1 MKTTKLSYVGE
12 WYVHWVG
19 PGYPKKWMS
28 SDDPNV
34 FVRMHVYPESS
45 GNGLDARLE
54 SLGLGEDWGMYGQF
68 DPATGLWNGR
78 WWAAPL
84 LNDSTPNNRWGEFRF
99 TLAADGKT
107 FTGEWTN
114 KGLHPDKWYRWD
126 GYKVCEGYL
135 CTLPIKGG
143 AWPR

>member
-1 MKTTKLSYVGE
+1 
-12 WYVHWVG
+12 
-19 PGYPKKWMS
+19 MS

-45 GNGLDARLE
+45 GNELDARLE

-126 GYKVCEGYL
+126 GYKVCEGYH